1 MFCDTFVTGGCRVEV
16 AGLSMMADMV
26 LRSTVWQNGTR
37 IEHKILLFLFNF
49 HF

>member
-1 MFCDTFVTGGCRVEV
+1 MFCDTFVTGGCTVEV

-37 IEHKILLFLFNF
+37 IEHKILFF
-49 HF
+49 